1 MQALMDT
8 FDSGAVL
15 FFTIENDV
23 NSFTCHCCETINRS
37 VIMVG
42 KLLIFFFLCGIWYAQ
57 HNEEM
62 N

>member
-1 MQALMDT
+1 MDT

-42 KLLIFFFLCGIWYAQ
+42 KLLIFFFSVVFDMLST
-57 HNEEM
+57 M
-62 N
+62 RR